1 MVSYD
6 IEEEYF
12 GAIRLDGLR
21 AALITSWPG
30 AIREGNGTMQVIIDE
45 RADESQRDA
54 LLKILTGGETDDMAT
69 IWWVFSA
76 MCPNKLEP
84 LFLPIEVAID
94 VEARRGHIWI
104 PGIIETIGEPIRNP
118 VTGAQH
124 RARIQM
130 PEGVEFR
137 IEGRAGG
144 LQKQFQIFEDAP
156 RLARQ
161 CAVLAL
167 AALRVDRHHARAK
180 DQPAGPDRWALV
192 MAVFPAKIEARHR
205 GGNDIAHATSHR
217 RAPVGSGLENL
228 AVLEHCRS
236 ASKTPGIFAATVPTC
251 IRSVLT
257 QRVRLR

>member
-1 MVSYD
+1 MATEWRIKAVHLGNCNCAYGCPCKFTALPTHGNCRSVVGYE
-6 IEEEYF
+6 IQEGYF
-12 GAIRLDGLR
+12 GAILLDGLR

-30 AIREGNGTMQVIIDE
+30 AIHEGNGTMQVIIDE

-94 VEARRGHIWI
+94 VEARRGHIRV

-118 VTGAQH
+118 VTGAEH

-137 IEGRAGG
+137 FA
-144 LQKQFQIFEDAP
+144 
-156 RLARQ
+156 
-161 CAVLAL
+161 
-167 AALRVDRHHARAK
+167 
-180 DQPAGPDRWALV
+180 
-192 MAVFPAKIEARHR
+192 EA
-205 GGNDIAHATSHR
+205 
-217 RAPVGSGLENL
+217 GSGTTRTTGQIPLPDLQNTH
-228 AVLEHCRS
+228 AQ
-236 ASKTPGIFAATVPTC
+236 FAHIHFSNTGV
-251 IRSVLT
+251 VD
-257 QRVRLR
+257 

>member
-1 MVSYD
+1 MRSDDRRGDFEYSWEAIMATEWRIKAVHLGNCNCAYGCPCKFTALPTHGNCRSVVAYE
-6 IEEEYF
+6 IQEGYF

-30 AIREGNGTMQVIIDE
+30 AIHEGNGTMQVIIDE

-94 VEARRGHIWI
+94 VEARRGHIRV

-118 VTGAQH
+118 VTGAEH

-137 IEGRAGG
+137 IA
-144 LQKQFQIFEDAP
+144 
-156 RLARQ
+156 
-161 CAVLAL
+161 
-167 AALRVDRHHARAK
+167 
-180 DQPAGPDRWALV
+180 
-192 MAVFPAKIEARHR
+192 EA
-205 GGNDIAHATSHR
+205 
-217 RAPVGSGLENL
+217 GSGTTRTTGQIPLPDLESTN
-228 AVLEHCRS
+228 AQ
-236 ASKTPGIFAATVPTC
+236 FAHIHFSNTGV
-251 IRSVLT
+251 VD
-257 QRVRLR
+257 